1 MTNEQLR
8 MQMLA
13 GIITEGQ
20 YKAKLNEESYESWD
34 DYDAQ
39 EFWNYFSGFNVGD
52 ILVKDTNPK
61 SQTLYLITEIN
72 KENNYVKV
80 LDCGEMDI
88 SLSGRKYAIFSDRK
102 TIILTPKD
110 ITEVL
115 NNFRGIKPDEKEI
128 IDVASDKYR
137 SNVDKIERVTGVTI
151 NL

>member
-13 GIITEGQ
+13 GIITEGE

>member
-102 TIILTPKD
+102 TITLTPKD
-110 ITEVL
+110 ITEIL

>member
-1 MTNEQLR
+1 
-8 MQMLA
+8 MLA
-13 GIITEGQ
+13 GIITEGE